1 MSYLE
6 GAHFTILMWATKK
19 PAHGGGVGH
28 HPGITRAPYQLAW
41 PGVGHTPGFT
51 AACLPQ
57 MRGITQPW
65 LQQC

>member
-1 MSYLE
+1 MSCGTPLAEPYVGNKE
-6 GAHFTILMWATKK
+6 ARA
-19 PAHGGGVGH
+19 GGGVGH

-65 LQQC
+65 LQRC